1 VAAPLGGLTLAQL
14 GADVIRIFLCG
25 RRPAPCLK
33 DPVTAVAN
41 RAGHTGGVR
50 ITSQD
55 DEPAGQDPARH
66 ERPESRDGQR
76 DSPADSALI
85 LDGIHA
91 LHGRLDEFER
101 RIAPSERSSQGEGQP
116 PGEGGKPGFMP
127 AWKRPTDGEARWQVA
142 VAVAAAVA
150 LQLPLP
156 DRLVLLRPAWLLPA
170 VEGLL
175 LLVLV
180 MANPHRI
187 NRESR
192 ALRLLGLALAALLS
206 LANTWS
212 AARLVIGLVQGTE
225 GGTAG
230 PLLVTGGAIWLT
242 NIIIFGLWYWEFDRG
257 GPVARANATRVYP
270 DFQFVQMASPQ
281 LAPPD
286 WEPTFGD
293 YLYLSFTNA
302 AAFSPTDVMPL
313 SRWAKMAMT
322 AQATVSIVTV
332 ALVVARAVN
341 ILR

>member
-1 VAAPLGGLTLAQL
+1 
-14 GADVIRIFLCG
+14 
-25 RRPAPCLK
+25 
-33 DPVTAVAN
+33 
-41 RAGHTGGVR
+41 
-50 ITSQD
+50 
-55 DEPAGQDPARH
+55 
-66 ERPESRDGQR
+66 
-76 DSPADSALI
+76 
-85 LDGIHA
+85 
-91 LHGRLDEFER
+91 
-101 RIAPSERSSQGEGQP
+101 
-116 PGEGGKPGFMP
+116 MP